1 MRLTVTYIL
10 ILFILVP
17 AVGQQNFW
25 SETASRSALQAPL
38 QQRLYKV
45 DHFEAYDLD
54 LQSMK
59 AALRSAPDEFAE
71 DSPVELMMPMP
82 NGQFKSFVMVES
94 TVMAPGLAERYP
106 QIKTYRGWN
115 PENPRE
121 SIRLGYGPNKG
132 FYATIMA
139 DEGRI
144 YIDQAGPSY
153 VSYATRENPNME
165 LYQGFACEVD
175 NHDDEVHSDEAGIS
189 ERGLLMEATLRTYRF
204 AVATTGEYT
213 QYHGGTVEA
222 GLEAVVLK
230 VNRLNQV
237 FERDLAIHL
246 ELVENND
253 QIIFTDPETDNL
265 SNGDTQALLGEINV
279 IINSNIGFQNY
290 DVGHVLNVHNDF
302 VGNGVAL
309 LSATCT
315 SNKANGV
322 SGITLPEGDPF
333 VIDIFAHEVG
343 HQFSATHTMNSCQ
356 NVTASTAFEPG
367 SGSTIMAYAGICGI
381 DNNITN
387 STDDHFHTGSLQ
399 QMINYTRL
407 GNGDN
412 CPTKTPTTNQE
423 PTVEI
428 SLDNGFWIPLNTPF
442 ELTATASDPDDDA
455 ITYCWEQYDL
465 GPNNVGLGNPQ
476 GDSPLFR
483 SFSPTPNSTRVF
495 PRLNKII
502 NNNFDNT
509 EVLPAYGRNLTFRCT
524 VRDNNPQ
531 GGNAVWETVAFK
543 SDDTSGPFRVIIP
556 NSDTVVWTVGDYQ
569 EIRWDVANTD
579 NNRVRC
585 FNVNIKLSTDGGF
598 TYPVTLLE
606 GTPNDGSAFVTVPDT
621 ISDDVRIRIEAAEN
635 IFFDISNEDFG
646 IAPATEPGF
655 AMTVTPESLSPVC
668 LPEVTTIEVT
678 TSEILGFEQPI
689 TLSLTGN
696 LPPEANVSFAENP
709 ILPGASTTLTID
721 WGTFAE
727 DDFNLEV
734 TGETDSLAPAIRS
747 LNLSTVSNDFSEL
760 ALLAPAT
767 GSSDIVLSTPFSWSD
782 VVDADEYDFEIATSP
797 AFGDDIIYSELGITE
812 PTDYIPEDVIFDND
826 QFFYW
831 RVRPVN
837 DECGP
842 GEWLDPFVFRTAS
855 ISCEDYAAT
864 DLPINISS
872 AANVKISTLNILE
885 TGTISDINLSD
896 VQIAYQPVNNLK
908 VSLISPNN
916 TEVLLYDQN
925 CLSTGLIRIGF
936 DDEAPFGINCPP
948 LLNQIA
954 QPEGSLADFDGEG
967 TAGEWQFKV
976 EAVGSGGGGAIE
988 SWAIEF
994 CATAEAAKPS
1004 LITNE
1009 PLNVPPG
1016 GGNTVT
1022 TAEISATDE
1031 NYGAAQL
1038 KYRIV
1043 TLPEHGQLFR
1053 GGIALA
1059 VNDHF
1064 TQQTIESL
1072 NLVYV
1077 HDGSDTQVDDFVF
1090 ILENPDGG
1098 FIGTET
1104 FVINIDEGAVVNT
1117 TEEGVTNTLSLFPNP
1132 TQNEVTLQLD
1142 QAVEGEANVML
1153 FNLQGQIL
1161 QQTRFPIGARQM
1173 RMETTALPSGIYMVS
1188 LQTAKGQLTKKLVIR
1203 K

>member
-1 MRLTVTYIL
+1 
-10 ILFILVP
+10 
-17 AVGQQNFW
+17 
-25 SETASRSALQAPL
+25 
-38 QQRLYKV
+38 
-45 DHFEAYDLD
+45 
-54 LQSMK
+54 
-59 AALRSAPDEFAE
+59 
-71 DSPVELMMPMP
+71 
-82 NGQFKSFVMVES
+82 
-94 TVMAPGLAERYP
+94 
-106 QIKTYRGWN
+106 
-115 PENPRE
+115 
-121 SIRLGYGPNKG
+121 
-132 FYATIMA
+132 
-139 DEGRI
+139 
-144 YIDQAGPSY
+144 
-153 VSYATRENPNME
+153 
-165 LYQGFACEVD
+165 
-175 NHDDEVHSDEAGIS
+175 
-189 ERGLLMEATLRTYRF
+189 
-204 AVATTGEYT
+204 
-213 QYHGGTVEA
+213 
-222 GLEAVVLK
+222 
-230 VNRLNQV
+230 
-237 FERDLAIHL
+237 
-246 ELVENND
+246 
-253 QIIFTDPETDNL
+253 
-265 SNGDTQALLGEINV
+265 
-279 IINSNIGFQNY
+279 
-290 DVGHVLNVHNDF
+290 
-302 VGNGVAL
+302 
-309 LSATCT
+309 
-315 SNKANGV
+315 
-322 SGITLPEGDPF
+322 
-333 VIDIFAHEVG
+333 
-343 HQFSATHTMNSCQ
+343 
-356 NVTASTAFEPG
+356 
-367 SGSTIMAYAGICGI
+367 
-381 DNNITN
+381 
-387 STDDHFHTGSLQ
+387 
-399 QMINYTRL
+399 
-407 GNGDN
+407 
-412 CPTKTPTTNQE
+412 
-423 PTVEI
+423 
-428 SLDNGFWIPLNTPF
+428 
-442 ELTATASDPDDDA
+442 
-455 ITYCWEQYDL
+455 
-465 GPNNVGLGNPQ
+465 
-476 GDSPLFR
+476 
-483 SFSPTPNSTRVF
+483 
-495 PRLNKII
+495 
-502 NNNFDNT
+502 
-509 EVLPAYGRNLTFRCT
+509 
-524 VRDNNPQ
+524 
-531 GGNAVWETVAFK
+531 
-543 SDDTSGPFRVIIP
+543 
-556 NSDTVVWTVGDYQ
+556 
-569 EIRWDVANTD
+569 
-579 NNRVRC
+579 
-585 FNVNIKLSTDGGF
+585 
-598 TYPVTLLE
+598 
-606 GTPNDGSAFVTVPDT
+606 
-621 ISDDVRIRIEAAEN
+621 
-635 IFFDISNEDFG
+635 
-646 IAPATEPGF
+646 
-655 AMTVTPESLSPVC
+655 
-668 LPEVTTIEVT
+668 VTTIEVT

-1016 GGNTVT
+1016 GGNTVK
-1022 TAEISATDE
+1022 TAELSATDE

>member
-1 MRLTVTYIL
+1 
-10 ILFILVP
+10 
-17 AVGQQNFW
+17 
-25 SETASRSALQAPL
+25 
-38 QQRLYKV
+38 KV

-1022 TAEISATDE
+1022 TAELSATDE

-1117 TEEGVTNTLSLFPNP
+1117 TEEGLTNTLSLFPNP